1 MRQLFYL
8 SLLFFLAIPLF
19 GQESPSKTTLSGHIT
34 DASSG
39 EELIGVNIYIKELGT
54 GGVTNVYGFYS
65 LTIPRGS
72 YEIIYSY
79 VGYESIVETIDLEG
93 AITKNI
99 ELSRKGEE
107 LEEIVVT
114 SERKDKNVESTEMS
128 TVNLKVESIK
138 KLPAL
143 LGEVDIIKALQLL
156 PGVQSAG
163 EGTSGLYVRGG
174 NVDQNLI
181 LLDEAPVYNASH
193 LMGFFS
199 VFNPDAI
206 KDMQLYK
213 GGIPAQ
219 YGGRLS
225 SVLDI
230 RMKEGNSKKF
240 AASGGIGTVSSRLT
254 LEAPIAKGR
263 GSFLVSGRRTYAD
276 IFLGLSSN
284 PDVKENKLY
293 FYDLNLKG
301 NYRISEKDRIFLS
314 GYFGRDVF
322 KFSDEFKMQ
331 WGNGTGT
338 LRWNHIFSNRLFMNT
353 SLIYSNFDYLLGDPA
368 GVDAFEWTS
377 DIQNQSGKIDFN
389 YFLNPENTL
398 KFGVHSTR
406 YQFSP
411 GHARSGAPNDDGI
424 FNDIRLPDI
433 FAWEHAAY
441 LSNEQKISPRL
452 KASYGLRVSAFQN
465 VGKATVYTY
474 DKSNPD
480 DYTVSGST
488 DYDKG
493 EVYKTHSGIEPR
505 FSLKYSLNDQSSVKL
520 SYNRMVQYV
529 HLASN
534 STSASPLDIW
544 FPSSPNVEP
553 QRADQV
559 AVGYFRNF
567 KNNMFETSVEAYYK
581 NMDNQIDFKDHAE
594 LLLNEYLEGEL
605 RIGEGYAYGLEFML
619 RKQEGKLQGM
629 LSYTLSRTERKIPE
643 INNGKTYPNRYD
655 RTHDISLFATYDLN
669 EKWSFGSNWVYTTG
683 AAVTMPTGRFE
694 YGNMITPVYSDRNAA
709 RLPAYHRLDLSAT
722 FRHKSKKNPNRRFKR
737 ETVFSL
743 YNAYYR
749 KNAFSINFVQD
760 EGQSEC
766 NESGETV
773 FVWHNSFNNNEF

>member
-1 MRQLFYL
+1 MKQLFYL
-8 SLLFFLAIPLF
+8 FLTFMFAISAF
-19 GQESPSKTTLSGHIT
+19 GQQKTTLSGHIT
-34 DASSG
+34 DAASG

-65 LTIPRGS
+65 LTVPRGR
-72 YEIIYSY
+72 YEITYSY
-79 VGYESIVETIDLEG
+79 IGYESIVETIDLEG
-93 AITKNI
+93 SVTKNI
-99 ELSRKGEE
+99 ELSTRGKE
-107 LEEIVVT
+107 LEEFVVT
-114 SERKDKNVESTEMS
+114 SEKKDKNVESTEMS
-128 TVNLKVESIK
+128 TVNMKVESIK

-143 LGEVDIIKALQLL
+143 FGEVDIIKALQLL

-230 RMKEGNSKKF
+230 RMKEGNSKRV
-240 AASGGIGTVSSRLT
+240 AVSGGIGTVSSRLT
-254 LEAPIAKGR
+254 VEAPIAKGR

-284 PDVKENKLY
+284 PEIRENKLY

-301 NYRISEKDRIFLS
+301 NYRLGEKDRIFLS

-338 LRWNHIFSNRLFMNT
+338 LRWNHIFSNKLFMNT

-377 DIQNQSGKIDFN
+377 DIQNQTGKVDFN

-411 GHARSGAPNDDGI
+411 GHARSGTPDDGGI
-424 FNDIRLPDI
+424 FNDIKLPDI

-441 LSNEQKISPRL
+441 LSNEHKITPRL
-452 KASYGLRVSAFQN
+452 KATYGLRFSAFQN
-465 VGKATVYTY
+465 VGKATVYSY

-480 DYTVSGST
+480 NYTVMDST
-488 DYDKG
+488 HYDKG
-493 EVYKTHSGIEPR
+493 EVYKTHTAIEPR
-505 FSLKYSLNDQSSVKL
+505 LALKYSLNDESSVKL
-520 SYNRMVQYV
+520 SYNRTVQYV

-544 FPSSPNVEP
+544 FPSSTNVEP
-553 QRADQV
+553 QRADQI
-559 AVGYFRNF
+559 AIGYFRNL

-581 NMDNQIDFKDHAE
+581 KMDNQIDFKDHAQ
-594 LLLNEYLEGEL
+594 LLLNEQLEGEL
-605 RIGEGYAYGLEFML
+605 RIGEGYAYGLEFMV

-643 INNGKTYPNRYD
+643 INNGKLYPNRYD
-655 RTHDISLFATYDLN
+655 RTHDVSLFATYDLSD
-669 EKWSFGSNWVYTTG
+669 KWTFGGNWVYTTG

-722 FRHKSKKNPNRRFKR
+722 LRPKSKKKPNRKFKH
-737 ETVFSL
+737 EWVFSI
-743 YNAYYR
+743 YNTYFR

-760 EGQSEC
+760 EKNPNVTKAEKLYLFGIIPSITK
-766 NESGETV
+766 N
-773 FVWHNSFNNNEF
+773 FKF